1 MSQQADKTRIHQQE
15 GLLMRTTTYS
25 RLFPAV
31 LLTLLAA
38 PGLAY
43 AQAAPPSALS
53 LTTGIALTSQYDDET
68 HLGRGVLLSVGVSS
82 LVSDHLRVEGDLS
95 LARHHRNEGALEIT
109 GTPFTAT
116 ARAAWMFGSRTSSV
130 RPFVSAGVLVMH
142 SRGDWVYTSSVPGP
156 NGAPVVGQVDRRTW
170 QFTKP
175 GFETGLGMEVRGKGR
190 MWWRPEARFSGTTG
204 DSRYTPGV
212 STLETPIL
220 AIRAGLTVLW

>member
-1 MSQQADKTRIHQQE
+1 
-15 GLLMRTTTYS
+15 MRTITYS
-25 RLFPAV
+25 HSFPAL

-43 AQAAPPSALS
+43 AQSAPPPALS
-53 LTTGIALTSQYDDET
+53 LSTGIALTSQYDDET

-95 LARHHRNEGALEIT
+95 LARHHRDEGALEIT
-109 GTPFTAT
+109 GTPVTGT
-116 ARAAWMFGSRTSSV
+116 ARVAWMFGSRTSRV

-142 SRGDWVYTSSVPGP
+142 SRGDWVYSSSLPGP

-175 GFETGLGMEVRGKGR
+175 GFETGLGMEVRGTGR

-220 AIRAGLTVLW
+220 AVRAGLTVLW